1 MLVPL
6 ETLSGWPQVENPS
19 PLQVLGL
26 LVGIPLLIA
35 IIVIAI
41 IEIGARASGGRE
53 DIIQASDPLW
63 VGEQQRGV
71 LEASSEDP
79 GSEASDEASAGD
91 AEPALARDAG
101 HASAG
106 DGDVEGDDT
115 GEHVGGAGARW

>member
-1 MLVPL
+1 MPL

-35 IIVIAI
+35 IIVIALV
-41 IEIGARASGGRE
+41 EIGARARAGRE

-71 LEASSEDP
+71 LEVSSENP
-79 GSEASDEASAGD
+79 GTEAGDEVSAGD
-91 AEPALARDAG
+91 AEPALAHE

-106 DGDVEGDDT
+106 DGDVEGDDA

>member
-6 ETLSGWPQVENPS
+6 ETLSGWPQVENPT

-41 IEIGARASGGRE
+41 IEIGARARAGRD
-53 DIIQASDPLW
+53 DIIEASDPLW
-63 VGEQQRGV
+63 VGAHQSAE
-71 LEASSEDP
+71 LEANVNP
-79 GSEASDEASAGD
+79 GLDTGEQATAGD
-91 AEPALARDAG
+91 ADA
-101 HASAG
+101 
-106 DGDVEGDDT
+106 EGDDT